1 MNPAQLAFRITT
13 TMTVLVFVGSG
24 FGNLAGHEHIAND
37 MAAMGYPS
45 FFQTLLG
52 SWKVVG
58 AVAVA
63 VPGVPRLKEWAYAGM
78 FFDLTGAALS
88 RAASG
93 FDATHVIVPLL
104 LCVILITSW
113 ALRPPSRR
121 LTSAGEAPR
130 GLHSAATSSRA
141 SVLTRT
147 RTPGPFPGS

>member
-1 MNPAQLAFRITT
+1 MTPAQLAFRITT
-13 TMTVLVFVGSG
+13 MMTVLVFGGSG
-24 FGNLAGHEHIAND
+24 FGNLLHHEHIAAD

-45 FFQTLLG
+45 FFMTLLG

-58 AVAVA
+58 AVTVA

-93 FDATHVIVPLL
+93 FGAMHVIIPLV
-104 LCVILITSW
+104 LCAVLVTSW

-121 LTSAGEAPR
+121 LASAGEAPR
-130 GLHSAATSSRA
+130 GLHFVVR
-141 SVLTRT
+141 
-147 RTPGPFPGS
+147 PGNP